1 MKFNFTFFYKQ
12 LAFILIINFF
22 AGVLIPLKAQ
32 KVFQLAPPILLY
44 NSIIFKDSAVLT
56 MKFAMPGAS
65 VHYTLDGSE
74 PSLVSAEYKAP
85 IIVKKNGT
93 VVKAASFCT
102 GFTSSNTVTANFVKS
117 GKPIAS
123 IDGSKPNLKYPGRN
137 SEVLYD
143 LQAGGMAF
151 GNGDWMG
158 FNEDTV
164 LLNVHLYKK
173 ERVDSI
179 SVHALR
185 SQESWIF
192 LPQKINYYQI
202 GKHGNR
208 KQLGSLIFPLPEEKE
223 KSDIFILTMSLEQLN
238 IKDLQIEIIT
248 LDKIPDWHDGKG
260 KHAWFF
266 VDEVLVR

>member
-1 MKFNFTFFYKQ
+1 MKFNLTFFYKR

-22 AGVLIPLKAQ
+22 AGVLIPVKAQ
-32 KVFQLAPPILLY
+32 EVFHLAPPILVY
-44 NSIIFKDSAVLT
+44 NSIIFKDAAVLT

-102 GFTSSNTVTANFVKS
+102 GFKPSNTVEVNFVKA
-117 GKPIAS
+117 GKLITS
-123 IDGSKPNLKYPGRN
+123 IEGSTPNPKYPGR
-137 SEVLYD
+137 SPGVLYD
-143 LQAGGMAF
+143 LLAGGMAF

-164 LLNVHLYKK
+164 LLNVHLSKK

-208 KQLGSLIFPLPEEKE
+208 KLLGSLIFPLPEEKE
-223 KSDIFILTMSLEQLN
+223 KSDILMLTMSLEQLN

-248 LDKIPDWHDGKG
+248 LDKIPGWHDGKG

-266 VDEVLVR
+266 VDEVMVQ